1 MLLQATRIC
10 PRTAVPAAQSAW
22 RRGLQEHTSCIRS
35 SPWSCC
41 QLFSHDSQDG
51 ALVRLSKLMSQQGIC
66 SRREADSY
74 IQNGG
79 VRVDGR
85 FVTELGTKVHPSS
98 RIELTRDAKEHLT
111 AKVTVLLNKPL
122 NWVSS
127 QPEDG
132 HEPAIKL
139 LTPVNECK
147 ELSIRQPPNL
157 ESKVGKYGPL
167 SLPKMAVCGRL
178 DVNSTGLLLFTQD
191 GALAKQILDP
201 NGDIEKEYLVR
212 VNLVLDES
220 TRTTKTMIQ
229 RLRDGITID
238 KVVFQAKSVEVIND
252 NQMRIVL
259 TEGKHRQIRRMCEQ
273 VGLKVVA
280 LKRVR
285 IGNIKLRSLPV
296 GQWRYLQPFD
306 KLM

>member
-1 MLLQATRIC
+1 
-10 PRTAVPAAQSAW
+10 
-22 RRGLQEHTSCIRS
+22 
-35 SPWSCC
+35 
-41 QLFSHDSQDG
+41 
-51 ALVRLSKLMSQQGIC
+51 
-66 SRREADSY
+66 
-74 IQNGG
+74 
-79 VRVDGR
+79 
-85 FVTELGTKVHPSS
+85 
-98 RIELTRDAKEHLT
+98 
-111 AKVTVLLNKPL
+111 
-122 NWVSS
+122 
-127 QPEDG
+127 
-132 HEPAIKL
+132 
-139 LTPVNECK
+139 
-147 ELSIRQPPNL
+147 
-157 ESKVGKYGPL
+157 
-167 SLPKMAVCGRL
+167 MAVCGRL

-220 TRTTKTMIQ
+220 TRTTKTMVGIIQ

>member
-1 MLLQATRIC
+1 MQH
-10 PRTAVPAAQSAW
+10 AAQKFSPLLAPFLA
-22 RRGLQEHTSCIRS
+22 RRSISDLHASVSFHMPCRFFSDRS
-35 SPWSCC
+35 RDD
-41 QLFSHDSQDG
+41 DSDSS
-51 ALVRLSKLMSQQGIC
+51 LIRLSKLMSQKGIC

-79 VRVDGR
+79 VRVNGSIIS
-85 FVTELGTKVHPSS
+85 ELGAKVHPSS
-98 RIELTRDAKEHLT
+98 TIELSRDAKNHLNS
-111 AKVTVLLNKPL
+111 KVTVLLNKPL

-139 LTPVNECK
+139 LSPANECK
-147 ELSIRQPPNL
+147 ELNVHIPPRL
-157 ESKVGKYGPL
+157 DSKVAVYGPL

-191 GALAKQILDP
+191 GTLAKEILDP
-201 NGDIEKEYLVR
+201 HGHIEKEYLVR

-220 TRTTKTMIQ
+220 DRATQAKLH
-229 RLRDGITID
+229 RLRDGIYID
-238 KVVFQAKSVEVIND
+238 NVLFSAKSVEIINV
-252 NQMRIVL
+252 NQMRFVL

-306 KLM
+306 KLQ

>member
-1 MLLQATRIC
+1 
-10 PRTAVPAAQSAW
+10 
-22 RRGLQEHTSCIRS
+22 
-35 SPWSCC
+35 
-41 QLFSHDSQDG
+41 
-51 ALVRLSKLMSQQGIC
+51 MSQQGLC
-66 SRREADSY
+66 STLSPTDAHVSY
-74 IQNGG
+74 GTC
-79 VRVDGR
+79 
-85 FVTELGTKVHPSS
+85 VTELGTKVHPSS

-139 LTPVNECK
+139 LTPANECK

-220 TRTTKTMIQ
+220 TRTTKTMVGIIQ